1 MFTSKLQ
8 RMCNGAMLQ
17 QSFLHNKAA
26 MIVPVQNRD
35 FAVSEKV
42 LALRIKAVRNIGK
55 ITKAMKMVAA
65 SKMKGDLERLSNGKE
80 YGFNSIDMMMKCD
93 PYMQRRAPEVPVD
106 CKELI
111 VPITSD
117 RGLCG
122 SINSGVFRA
131 VRDYVGRK
139 DRSKLKIFSIGDKG
153 AVAMKRPF
161 PDLLKVG
168 LSDISTPYNF
178 PMVMAVSQHVIA
190 QAEGSDKILVFYNE
204 FKSAIASNLRVME
217 LIPRQRFMETVKFGK
232 LYTKVAIPD
241 KNTANPAL
249 FELYITSNLWIC
261 FLNNSA
267 AEQSSR
273 MNAME
278 NASKNAGEIV
288 DKLTLQYNYARQARI
303 TTELCEII
311 SGASAM

>member
-1 MFTSKLQ
+1 MYTSKLQ
-8 RMCNGAMLQ
+8 RMCRGGLLQ
-17 QSFLHNKAA
+17 SQFLQNQSQLL
-26 MIVPVQNRD
+26 VPVSQRD

-65 SKMKGDLERLSNGKE
+65 SKMRGDLERLANGKQF
-80 YGFNSIDMMMKCD
+80 GFNGVDMMMKCD
-93 PYMQRRAPEVPVD
+93 PYMQRRAPDMPSDPRELLVP
-106 CKELI
+106 L
-111 VPITSD
+111 TSD

-122 SINSGVFRA
+122 SINSGIFRN
-131 VRDYVGRK
+131 VRDYIATK
-139 DRSKLKIFSIGDKG
+139 DRTKLKIFSIGDKG
-153 AVAMKRPF
+153 AVAMRRPF
-161 PDLLKVG
+161 PDLIKVG
-168 LSDISTPYNF
+168 LSDISTPYNY
-178 PMVMAVSQHVIA
+178 PMVMAVSEHLNAHA
-190 QAEGSDKILVFYNE
+190 QNSDKILIFYNE
-204 FKSAIASNLRVME
+204 FKSAIASVIKVME
-217 LIPRQRFMETVKFGK
+217 LIPRHRFMETVKFGK
-232 LYTKVAIPD
+232 LYFKAAIPD

-249 FELYITSNLWIC
+249 YELYLTSNLWIC

>member
-1 MFTSKLQ
+1 
-8 RMCNGAMLQ
+8 ML
-17 QSFLHNKAA
+17 
-26 MIVPVQNRD
+26 VPFSQRD
-35 FAVSEKV
+35 FAVSEKT
-42 LALRIKAVRNIGK
+42 LMLRIKAVKNIGK

-65 SKMKGDLERLSNGKE
+65 SKMRGDLERLHNGQDFGYHGIE
-80 YGFNSIDMMMKCD
+80 MMMKCD
-93 PYMQRRAPEVPVD
+93 PYMQRRAPEMPSD
-106 CKELI
+106 PKELL

-122 SINSGVFRA
+122 AINSGIFRT
-131 VRDYVGRK
+131 VRDYVGQK
-139 DRSKLKIFSIGDKG
+139 DRSKVKIFAVGDKG
-153 AVAMKRPF
+153 AIAFRRPF

-168 LSDISTPYNF
+168 ISEIETPYNF
-178 PMVMAVSQHVIA
+178 PMVMAVSEHINA
-190 QAEGSDKILVFYNE
+190 NASNSDKIVVFYNE
-204 FKSAIASNLRVME
+204 FKSAISFNIRQLE
-217 LIPRQRFMETVKFGK
+217 LIPRHRFLETLNYGK
-232 LYTKVAIPD
+232 LYFKGAIPD

-249 FELYITSNLWIC
+249 YELYLTSNLWLC

-267 AEQSSR
+267 SEQSSR